1 MKGMFSMNSIISN
14 NDKTEKFN
22 FTIDK
27 FFHNYKIGY
36 ILKQCNFRKEKG
48 FSCIRILKFIFML
61 VFTGKNLFRTL
72 DSENSTE
79 FSKDTVYRFL
89 NSSNFNWRKF
99 LLLLSTAIIKNF
111 VYPLTSKDRVNVLI
125 VDDSLYSRNRSKA
138 VELLARVKDH
148 VSGKYVKGFRLLTL
162 GWSDGNTFLPLAF
175 TLLSSANEENRL
187 CAENETID
195 RRTNGAKLRKEA
207 VLKSP
212 TAMLNLIKKAVEYGV
227 PASYVLFDSW
237 FTYPKTLI
245 EILELKLHTVA
256 MVKAMPKVYYTYDGK
271 LMNLKTLYA
280 SIRKK
285 RGKAKILSS
294 VIVGIGN
301 DENGNKINSKIVF
314 VRDRNRSRQ
323 WLALISTDI
332 SLSDDEIIRIYG
344 KRWDIEVFFKMNKSF
359 LKLGKEFQCR
369 SYDSMIAHTS
379 IVFTRYIMLSIENRN
394 NKDLR
399 TIGGLFYQCCDE
411 LQDIQFCEALQLI
424 IDTLKNVLREKLILS
439 KEIIDSIIDCFIEAL
454 PCYIKE
460 KLSLFSCE
468 S

>member
-1 MKGMFSMNSIISN
+1 MCDENES
-14 NDKTEKFN
+14 
-22 FTIDK
+22 IDK
-27 FFHNYKIGY
+27 
-36 ILKQCNFRKEKG
+36 
-48 FSCIRILKFIFML
+48 
-61 VFTGKNLFRTL
+61 
-72 DSENSTE
+72 
-79 FSKDTVYRFL
+79 
-89 NSSNFNWRKF
+89 
-99 LLLLSTAIIKNF
+99 
-111 VYPLTSKDRVNVLI
+111 
-125 VDDSLYSRNRSKA
+125 
-138 VELLARVKDH
+138 
-148 VSGKYVKGFRLLTL
+148 
-162 GWSDGNTFLPLAF
+162 
-175 TLLSSANEENRL
+175 
-187 CAENETID
+187 
-195 RRTNGAKLRKEA
+195 RTNGAKLRKEA

-212 TAMLNLIKKAVEYGV
+212 AAMLKLLKQAVEYGI

-245 EILELKLHTVA
+245 EILSLKLHTVA
-256 MVKAMPKVYYTYDGK
+256 MVKAMPKVYYNHDGK

-280 SIRKK
+280 SVRKK

-301 DENGNKINSKIVF
+301 DESGSNVNAKIVF
-314 VRDRNRSRQ
+314 VRDRNRSRK

-369 SYDSMIAHTS
+369 SYDSMISHTS

-411 LQDIQFCEALQLI
+411 LEDIQFYEALQLLI
-424 IDTLKNVLREKLILS
+424 ETVKNVLKEKSILS
-439 KEIIDSIIDCFIEAL
+439 KEIIDSIINCFIEAL

-468 S
+468 N

>member
-1 MKGMFSMNSIISN
+1 MKGMFSVNSIISN
-14 NDKTEKFN
+14 KNKNEKFN

-27 FFHNYKIGY
+27 FFRNYKIGT
-36 ILKQCNFRKEKG
+36 ILKQANFNKEKG
-48 FSCIRILKFIFML
+48 FPCVKIMKFIFML
-61 VFTGKNLFRTL
+61 VFSGKNLYRTL
-72 DSENSTE
+72 DTENSTE

-89 NSSNFNWRKF
+89 NSSSFNWRKF
-99 LLLLSTAIIKNF
+99 LFLLSSSIIKNF
-111 VYPLTSKDRVNVLI
+111 VNPLTSEDRVNVLI
-125 VDDSLYSRNRSKA
+125 VDDSLYSRNRSKS

-148 VSGKYVKGFRLLTL
+148 VSGKYMKGFRLLTL
-162 GWSDGNTFLPLAF
+162 GWSDGNTFSPLAF
-175 TLLSSANEENRL
+175 TLLSSANEKNRL
-187 CAENETID
+187 CAENQSID
-195 RRTNGAKLRKEA
+195 KRTNGAKLRKEA

-212 TAMLNLIKKAVEYGV
+212 AAMLKLIRQAVEYGI

-245 EILELKLHTVA
+245 EILSLKLHTVA
-256 MVKAMPKVYYTYDGK
+256 MVKAMPKVYYNYDGK
-271 LMNLKTLYA
+271 LMNLKTLYG
-280 SIRKK
+280 SVRKK

-301 DENGNKINSKIVF
+301 DKEGKNVSAKIVF
-314 VRDRNRSRQ
+314 VRDRNRSRK

-332 SLSDDEIIRIYG
+332 SLSDDEVIRIYG

-369 SYDSMIAHTS
+369 SYDSMVSHTS

-411 LQDIQFCEALQLI
+411 LQDIQFCESLQLLI
-424 IDTLKNVLREKLILS
+424 ETLKNVLKENLILS